1 MSRRA
6 RGGGASPERF
16 LSRLREALGRFSE
29 GVHDL
34 GAPASEGAI
43 ASAGARLGG
52 ALPVSVSE
60 VYRFADGMWLFDD
73 VVRVRPLAQVEATAH
88 GGERWLHLGTV
99 DGAELYSDPLG
110 AIFEEDDDG
119 DCVCVAQD
127 LEEAL
132 LAQTAREALLID
144 PDGEWRE
151 VFEPDGELSTAVRK
165 KRNEVARR
173 RATSARWLVEGAELA
188 LELDGDEDAAIE
200 LLDEAIAAD
209 RAAAAPCELRGLLLM
224 SRGKL
229 VEGAAALTA
238 AADRSGQRRR
248 ADRAAVAAEATLRT
262 GDAVTQARMAAMA
275 RAADPQIVARMSAE
289 AENAL
294 DGGRLEDADRLT
306 GMIRAIAGDDVLP
319 RRLRSRVQLRTIR

>member
-1 MSRRA
+1 
-6 RGGGASPERF
+6 
-16 LSRLREALGRFSE
+16 LREALGRFSD

-43 ASAGARLGG
+43 LSAGARLGG
-52 ALPVSVSE
+52 ALPASVSE

-73 VVRVRPLAQVEATAH
+73 VVRLRPLAELEASPR
-88 GGERWLHLGTV
+88 GGERWLHIGTV

-119 DCVCVAQD
+119 DRVCAAQD

-151 VFEPDGELSTAVRK
+151 VFEPDGELTTAVRK

-173 RATSARWLVEGAELA
+173 RALSARWLVEGAELA
-188 LELDGDEDAAIE
+188 LEIDGDEDAAIA

-209 RAAAAPCELRGLLLM
+209 RAAAAPCELSGLLLM

-238 AADRSGQRRR
+238 AADRSGLRRR
-248 ADRAAVAAEATLRT
+248 ADRAAVAAEAAMRA
-262 GDAVTQARMAAMA
+262 GDAATQTRMATMA
-275 RAADPQIVARMSAE
+275 RGADPQIVPRMSAE

-306 GMIRAIAGDDVLP
+306 AIVRAIAGDDVLP